1 MPLPK
6 RHGLPRKQNNDGG
19 LLPAMTLRELRERV
33 TALTQQ
39 AEAEREHLAD
49 ALQSMDYERALACQ
63 MTLDRVENELSEV
76 SSRLFLRPDHKRR
89 GCWRNSARR
98 KGTK

>member
-1 MPLPK
+1 LDHATAK
-6 RHGLPRKQNNDGG
+6 ASRIAAKAKHDDG
-19 LLPAMTLRELRERV
+19 LLPAMTLRELREQV
-33 TALTQQ
+33 TALAQQ

-76 SSRLFLRPDHKRR
+76 SSRLFLRPDH
-89 GCWRNSARR
+89 
-98 KGTK
+98 